1 MNYFKPYSSFV
12 HEMKLDES
20 KCEEKVNN
28 RKEDNFLERKLRG
41 GFLRKKNDS
50 ENKTQVF

>member
-1 MNYFKPYSSFV
+1 
-12 HEMKLDES
+12 MKLDES